1 VHETRRGSSAHAV
14 PGRPNERPVD
24 DWLGEISDDDWSE
37 NPAERGARAPSAYQE
52 LAVPAGKLP
61 QESGAARPPPV
72 AAAEARRAVV
82 VRRRLAAGLV
92 LAVVLGLAVVIPVLA
107 LRGGD
112 RATVTPLPEPAST
125 TPASTETSPSEVPS
139 TTPTNPTTQPPATGD
154 APAFVLPEGVK
165 LQREGEGDPALIRE
179 LQQALVSAGF
189 DPGPADGTFGRRTE
203 AAVVGFQQANGLSVD
218 GRVGPETAEAL
229 NRALASG

>member
-1 VHETRRGSSAHAV
+1 VHETR
-14 PGRPNERPVD
+14 ERPVD

-37 NPAERGARAPSAYQE
+37 NSAERSARLRATRADQE
-52 LAVPAGKLP
+52 LPVPAGELA
-61 QESGAARPPPV
+61 QGSRAARPPPARPV
-72 AAAEARRAVV
+72 ATTEAHRAV
-82 VRRRLAAGLV
+82 VRRRRLVAGLV
-92 LAVVLGLAVVIPVLA
+92 LAAVLALAVVIPVLA

-112 RATVTPLPEPAST
+112 QATVTPLPEPTST
-125 TPASTETSPSEVPS
+125 TPAPTETSPSEAPS
-139 TTPTNPTTQPPATGD
+139 TTPTPTTQPPTTTPATGD

-203 AAVVGFQQANGLSVD
+203 AAVVAFQQANGLSVD

>member
-1 VHETRRGSSAHAV
+1 VHETRE
-14 PGRPNERPVD
+14 RPPVD

-37 NPAERGARAPSAYQE
+37 NTAEGSPRRRATSAYQE
-52 LAVPAGKLP
+52 LPAPAGMPP
-61 QESGAARPPPV
+61 QDSRPPSARPV
-72 AAAEARRAVV
+72 AAAEAHRAVV
-82 VRRRLAAGLV
+82 RRRRLAAGLV
-92 LAVVLGLAVVIPVLA
+92 LAAVLALAVVIPALA

-112 RATVTPLPEPAST
+112 QATVTPLPEPTST
-125 TPASTETSPSEVPS
+125 TPASTETSPSEAPS
-139 TTPTNPTTQPPATGD
+139 TTATTPTAQSPATED